1 MTPIVDGLER
11 QYGDQIAFQR
21 VNATE
26 GDGPAIM
33 RAYRVQGHPT
43 ILIFDR
49 QGQEVS
55 RLVGPQPAEKLA
67 ELLQQLLASTAGQGG
82 AINASTSL
90 PPLPTLDSA
99 EVVLGRQI
107 YLEHCAACHGQNAE
121 GQPNWKQPDANG
133 NMPAPPHDDSGHTWH
148 HADGLLYEITRDGF
162 RDPLKPPD
170 SPLTM
175 PAFGDK
181 LSDAEIRAV
190 ITYFKS
196 LWSEESRLFQWEVT
210 QQQPFPTITPT
221 ESR

>member
-1 MTPIVDGLER
+1 MKPIVDGLER
-11 QYGDQIAFQR
+11 QYGDQITFQR
-21 VNATE
+21 INANE
-26 GDGPAIM
+26 GDGPSFM

-43 ILIFDR
+43 FLIIDR
-49 QGQEVS
+49 QGHEVG
-55 RLVGPQPAEKLA
+55 RLIGPQSPEKLA
-67 ELLQQLLASTAGQGG
+67 EALQQVLASAAEQNE
-82 AINASTSL
+82 AISASTSI
-90 PPLPTLDSA
+90 PPLPTLDAA
-99 EVVLGRQI
+99 EVNLGRQI
-107 YLEHCAACHGQNAE
+107 YMEQCAICHGSNGE
-121 GQPNWKQPDANG
+121 GQPNWKMPDANG

-196 LWSEESRLFQWEVT
+196 LWSEESRRFQWEVT
-210 QQQPFPTITPT
+210 QQQPFPTSAPT
-221 ESR
+221 EGQ

>member
-1 MTPIVDGLER
+1 MKPIVDGLET
-11 QYGDQIAFQR
+11 QFGDQLAFQR
-21 VNATE
+21 INANE

-33 RAYRVQGHPT
+33 RAYRIQGHPT
-43 ILIFDR
+43 ILIVDKT
-49 QGQEVS
+49 GQEIK
-55 RLVGPQPAEKLA
+55 RFIGPQPAEALA
-67 ELLQQLLASTAGQGG
+67 KIIQETIALTSSQSQLADTP
-82 AINASTSL
+82 TPL
-90 PPLPTLDSA
+90 PPIPTLDAA
-99 EVVLGRQI
+99 EITLGRQV
-107 YLEHCAACHGQNAE
+107 YLEQCAACHGPNGE

-148 HADGLLYEITRDGF
+148 HADGLLYEITHDGF

-196 LWSEESRLFQWEVT
+196 LWSEQSRQFQWEVT
-210 QQQPFPTITPT
+210 QQQPFPVPTP
-221 ESR
+221 EGD

>member
-1 MTPIVDGLER
+1 MNQLFKIIYTI
-11 QYGDQIAFQR
+11 
-21 VNATE
+21 
-26 GDGPAIM
+26 
-33 RAYRVQGHPT
+33 T
-43 ILIFDR
+43 ILI
-49 QGQEVS
+49 
-55 RLVGPQPAEKLA
+55 VGGLILIACGA
-67 ELLQQLLASTAGQGG
+67 AASTETPATR
-82 AINASTSL
+82 SLTPTL
-90 PPLPTLDSA
+90 PPLPGLDPA
-99 EVVLGRQI
+99 DVALGQQV
-107 YLEHCAACHGQNAE
+107 YLAQCAACHGQNAE

-148 HADGLLYEITRDGF
+148 HADGLLYEIIRDGF

-210 QQQPFPTITPT
+210 QQQPFPVVTPT
-221 ESR
+221 GGQ